1 MIESTLQRS
10 VRVCVC
16 ILPPIPPF
24 SRSWPPLWQFDSFQR
39 RYPFSFAVTVMV
51 IIVYTIFI
59 PGPMDWGLRQL
70 KRSRKFWTLE
80 MVHWYTGVII
90 SVIRAVNSLFI
101 SNILASNFVIFSVN
115 MARVIVIKVIIST
128 ITIMVQDNQRICRGR
143 LDEFST
149 ILSPAFRCFSQWS
162 CQADKITE
170 YQHNYRD
177 GREFIF

>member
-10 VRVCVC
+10 VCVCVCAC

-39 RYPFSFAVTVMV
+39 RYPFSFVVTVMV

-59 PGPMDWGLRQL
+59 PGPMDRGFRQL

-90 SVIRAVNSLFI
+90 SVMRAINSLII
-101 SNILASNFVIFSVN
+101 SNILATDFVIISVN
-115 MARVIVIKVIIST
+115 MAQVIKVIMST